1 MPGDF
6 ALLIVLQLVT
16 LWFGREAIF
25 DIINRGWKGS
35 DSTYVLFA
43 PLLVAFLFWTRRSR
57 FQSVRYE
64 PTLFGPLIV
73 LAGLSISAF
82 GFDRDV
88 ILFWQAGVL
97 ISMVG
102 AVISM
107 TGFRILKL
115 FGAAFFALFMFLPIP
130 GSIRDQ
136 AALPLQSLATG
147 ITSGILELF
156 MVDAVRQGNMLLI
169 SGELVAVGEACNGMP
184 MIMGVGMI
192 VYAFVFSVRLSFRKT
207 VLILASSPFIAL
219 FCNVLRL
226 LPTSLAY
233 GFTNPEFAGWVYA
246 LGGWLM
252 LPATV
257 VILFLLVSFLFAEET
272 FIDRFAVE

>member
-25 DIINRGWKGS
+25 DILNRGWKGS
-35 DSTYVLFA
+35 DSRYVLFA

-57 FQSVRYE
+57 FESVQYE

-73 LAGLSISAF
+73 LAGLIISAF

-97 ISMVG
+97 ISMIGGV
-102 AVISM
+102 VSM
-107 TGFRILKL
+107 AGLGILRL
-115 FGAAFFALFMFLPIP
+115 FGPAFIAVFMFLPIP

-136 AALPLQSLATG
+136 AAIPLQSLATG

-156 MVDAVRQGNMLLI
+156 MVDAVRQGNMLVI
-169 SGELVAVGEACNGMP
+169 GGELVAVGEACNGMP
-184 MIMGVGMI
+184 MIMAVGMV
-192 VYAFVFSVRLSFRKT
+192 VYAFVFSVRLSFRKSA
-207 VLILASSPFIAL
+207 LILASSPFIAL

-226 LPTSLAY
+226 LPTSFAY
-233 GFTNPEFAGWVYA
+233 GFTNPEFAGWVYTI
-246 LGGWLM
+246 GGWLM

-257 VILFLLVSFLFAEET
+257 FFLFLLVSFLFAEET

>member
-1 MPGDF
+1 
-6 ALLIVLQLVT
+6 
-16 LWFGREAIF
+16 
-25 DIINRGWKGS
+25 
-35 DSTYVLFA
+35 
-43 PLLVAFLFWTRRSR
+43 
-57 FQSVRYE
+57 
-64 PTLFGPLIV
+64 
-73 LAGLSISAF
+73 
-82 GFDRDV
+82 
-88 ILFWQAGVL
+88 
-97 ISMVG
+97 
-102 AVISM
+102 
-107 TGFRILKL
+107 
-115 FGAAFFALFMFLPIP
+115 
-130 GSIRDQ
+130 
-136 AALPLQSLATG
+136 
-147 ITSGILELF
+147 

-192 VYAFVFSVRLSFRKT
+192 VYAFVFSVRLSLRKT

-233 GFTNPEFAGWVYA
+233 GFTNPDFAGWVYA
-246 LGGWLM
+246 VGGWLM